1 MSRSYAENLQDRL
14 EVVIRQSQERRREFD
29 EFLSAFLK
37 RADIEDT
44 YAKGLEGLSK
54 QVEKYAQ
61 ANTSSA
67 LTFAAFKSD
76 QMHRVEQSRVFSQ
89 SLKDDVLVMLREVI
103 NAQNTE
109 CKKI

>member
-1 MSRSYAENLQDRL
+1 M
-14 EVVIRQSQERRREFD
+14 VIRQSQERRREFD

-61 ANTSSA
+61 ANTYRISIVQIISA
-67 LTFAAFKSD
+67 NICGF
-76 QMHRVEQSRVFSQ
+76 
-89 SLKDDVLVMLREVI
+89 
-103 NAQNTE
+103 
-109 CKKI
+109 